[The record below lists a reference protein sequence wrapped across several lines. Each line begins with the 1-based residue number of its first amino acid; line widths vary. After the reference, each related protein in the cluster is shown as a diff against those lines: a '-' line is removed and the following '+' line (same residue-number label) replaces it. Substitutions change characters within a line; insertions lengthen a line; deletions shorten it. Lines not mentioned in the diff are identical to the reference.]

1 MNLDFLLRLKNNLS
15 KDYLTL
21 VAAGIGFYFL
31 LATFPAIA
39 AVVSVYGLFADPHEI
54 SAQLSQMSGFVPEN
68 ILNVVSGQAQKIA
81 AQSGKDLSLGLAVS
95 ILLTMYGTSKGMKA
109 LIKGINMAYDQDQR
123 RKLLSLNLVSFVL
136 TVMMVIYFI
145 LSLSLIAGMPAFFQ
159 LVSVSPEL
167 SKVLLGLRWPVLFI
181 LAIIGLEILYYF
193 GPSRKNRHFRF
204 LSYGS
209 LAAAG
214 FWILGS
220 VIFSSFVSS
229 FFDFNE
235 VYGSLGVG
243 VALLFW
249 FWLSAL
255 AILSGAEINAT
266 YDRYWAN
273 KVPAAEPSEPPIV

>member
-1 MNLDFLLRLKNNLS
+1 MNIDLLLRLKNNLS

-39 AVVSVYGLFADPHEI
+39 AVVSVYGLFADPNEI
-54 SAQLSQMSGFVPEN
+54 SNQLAQMSGFVPDN
-68 ILNVVSGQAQKIA
+68 VMSVVSEQARKIA
-81 AQSGKDLSLGLAVS
+81 AQPGKDLSMGLVAS
-95 ILLTMYGTSKGMKA
+95 ILLTIYGTSKGMKA

-136 TVMMVIYFI
+136 TVLMVIYFI
-145 LSLSLIAGMPAFFQ
+145 ISLSLIAGMPAFFQ
-159 LVSVSPEL
+159 LVSVPPEL
-167 SKVLLGLRWPVLFI
+167 SKALLGLRWPVLFI
-181 LAIIGLEILYYF
+181 LAILGLEILYYY

-209 LAAAG
+209 LSAAG
-214 FWILGS
+214 FWIMGS
-220 VIFSSFVSS
+220 LLFSGVVSG

-243 VALLFW
+243 IALLFW
-249 FWLSAL
+249 FWFSAL
-255 AILSGAEINAT
+255 AILGGAEINAT
-266 YDRYWAN
+266 CDRYWAS
-273 KVPAAEPSEPPIV
+273 KAKAAEPAEPPIA

>member
-235 VYGSLGVG
+235 VYSSLGVG